1 MHEKR
6 AILSMLLVLS
16 LILVGIPELQY
27 PVMAASIELKGT
39 DIYNGL
45 RGQSFNEGWKFY
57 KGDVNNGQS
66 INYDDS
72 NWSDVTLPS
81 RLSIFNSF
89 NQRSPRRR
97 WRLPGRRNR
106 MVQKNLYRTFRLF
119 RQESFYTIRR
129 SLYEQPGYG

>member
-1 MHEKR
+1 MKKR

-72 NWSDVTLPS
+72 NWSDVTLPHDWS
-81 RLSIFNSF
+81 VISKTATTVVFL
-89 NQRSPRRR
+89 
-97 WRLPGRRNR
+97 L
-106 MVQKNLYRTFRLF
+106 L
-119 RQESFYTIRR
+119 
-129 SLYEQPGYG
+129 